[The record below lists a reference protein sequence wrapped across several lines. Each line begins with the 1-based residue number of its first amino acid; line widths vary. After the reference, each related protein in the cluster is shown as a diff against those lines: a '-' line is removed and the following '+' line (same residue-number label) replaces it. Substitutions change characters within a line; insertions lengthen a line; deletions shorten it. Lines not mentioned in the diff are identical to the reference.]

1 MAKKK
6 STKKKAKEVAPKKK
20 KEIKK
25 DKSEKVDSGDDVKG
39 RIVVSQ
45 SERDAIDAVVDAFWT
60 FVAAVKRAPK
70 ILLLIGIF
78 LTVTGAT
85 FA

>member
-45 SERDAIDAVVDAFWT
+45 RERDEIDEE
-60 FVAAVKRAPK
+60 
-70 ILLLIGIF
+70 
-78 LTVTGAT
+78 
-85 FA
+85 